1 MKTLNCMFCMAL
13 IILAISI
20 EPHEATRIFGAEED
34 CIMVRKVHLFV
45 QSLQSRKVNPPAPSG
60 CSFIGGNGGT
70 PCAASTISEKNFAGR
85 VVAVAAPPP
94 PPPPSSNAYPQ
105 QMVQS
110 GVATNRKLL

>member
-1 MKTLNCMFCMAL
+1 MAL

-20 EPHEATRIFGAEED
+20 EPYEATRIFGAEEAEED
-34 CIMVRKVHLFV
+34 SIMVRKLHLFV

-94 PPPPSSNAYPQ
+94 PPPRTNAYPQ